1 MTALIGAKANPAMEA
16 IAAARKM
23 ASSGS
28 SRESS
33 GAKLIRTVPR
43 LGYILDVD
51 PIARLENEL
60 VAEAGRLVE
69 RVLEGSVQADGSRV
83 DVTAQLIDAGSGA
96 HVWASRYTR
105 EEEAIVAIQ
114 VEVVGRVAGT
124 LAGFAGAIARTELAR
139 ARRAPPASLHAYE
152 LHLLGYEQEARL
164 DRDGTFWGIELLEAA
179 VAADP
184 GLSRAWTV
192 LGFAFGNAVGYGWT
206 DDPGSMRARQREAI
220 RRAVE
225 FDPAMRSRCSSLGAC
240 SPGRV
245 TRPMRETP

>member
-1 MTALIGAKANPAMEA
+1 MEA

-43 LGYILDVD
+43 LGYNLDVD
-51 PIARLENEL
+51 PAARLENEL

-164 DRDGTFWGIELLEAA
+164 DRDGTFRGI
-179 VAADP
+179 
-184 GLSRAWTV
+184 
-192 LGFAFGNAVGYGWT
+192 
-206 DDPGSMRARQREAI
+206 
-220 RRAVE
+220 
-225 FDPAMRSRCSSLGAC
+225 SRCSSLGAC

-245 TRPMRETP
+245 TRPARETPSSARRRPVRNTPMHSRCSARTWSRCWAVPARRSAC